1 MQTNPMKF
9 IRNIVLTPIALLII
23 IGSAFILIGATGCET
38 PDTDN
43 VSERP
48 WNEPRGYQFFGG
60 GNDRR
65 DNR

>member
-1 MQTNPMKF
+1 MKS
-9 IRNIVLTPIALLII
+9 IQNIILTPVALLII
-23 IGSAFILIGATGCET
+23 IGSAFILTGATGCET

-60 GNDRR
+60 GNGRR

>member
-1 MQTNPMKF
+1 M
-9 IRNIVLTPIALLII
+9 RNKILTPAALLTL
-23 IGSAFILIGATGCET
+23 IGLGFILIGTTGCET

-60 GNDRR
+60 GTDRR
-65 DNR
+65 RNR

>member
-1 MQTNPMKF
+1 MQ
-9 IRNIVLTPIALLII
+9 RNLLTPITILII
-23 IGSAFILIGATGCET
+23 IGSGFILIGTTACET

-60 GNDRR
+60 GTDRR
-65 DNR
+65 RNR